1 MSKRALTL
9 ILLCAILA
17 LPTLAQGRKNV
28 RINEVMVQQDSTGGN
43 GWVEFYNSSY
53 STNAVEKMFITTLSR
68 EAIQNVFD
76 KNKGSKKKP
85 NQVLLELCEAQPMD
99 IYEIPRGDERRT
111 KIAPRTHFV
120 MEADGD
126 PKAGTFHMPFTFTAG
141 QDNYI
146 ALYDVNGDLVDDVTI
161 PASLKP
167 GETYAVQA
175 EGRLPSVLDDNIP
188 VDSIWTVKDGKT
200 METAIT
206 KGNYNIREVNENIE
220 AFHIK
225 DPHGYWIALL
235 AMSVVF
241 SALALLYICF
251 KLFGMFASRNLKAEE
266 KEQAVAPV
274 ATQAAAAAPV
284 AAGDLDGE
292 KMAAICFAL
301 YQHLNAHDNESGVL
315 TLTPR
320 DGSTWAS
327 KTSLMRELH
336 VFKK

>member
-1 MSKRALTL
+1 M
-9 ILLCAILA
+9 LLCAILA

-43 GWVEFYNSSY
+43 GWIEFYNSSY
-53 STNAVEKMFITTLSR
+53 STNAVEKMFITTMSR
-68 EAIQNVFD
+68 EEV
-76 KNKGSKKKP
+76 KNHIKAVTDTSKIKP
-85 NQVLLELCEAQPMD
+85 NKVLIEWCKERPQD
-99 IYEIPRGDERRT
+99 IYEIPRGDERNT
-111 KIAPRTHFV
+111 KIKPRAHFV

-126 PKAGTFHMPFTFTAG
+126 VKAGTFHLPFTLKPG
-141 QDNYI
+141 QDNYV

-167 GETYAVQA
+167 GETYAIKA
-175 EGRLPSVLDDNIP
+175 EGRLPSVLEDGQTEWI
-188 VDSIWTVKDGKT
+188 VKDGKT
-200 METAIT
+200 LETAIT

-220 AFHIK
+220 AFHEK

-251 KLFGMFASRNLKAEE
+251 KLFGKFASRNLVEKKEE
-266 KEQAVAPV
+266 EVAPV
-274 ATQAAAAAPV
+274 ATAAVSTPS
-284 AAGDLDGE
+284 GDLDGE

-320 DGSTWAS
+320 DGSTWAT
-327 KTSLMRELH
+327 KTSLMRDIP
-336 VFKK
+336 VKK

>member
-17 LPTLAQGRKNV
+17 LPSLAQGRKNV

-68 EAIQNVFD
+68 EEIQNVFD
-76 KNKGSKKKP
+76 KNKGNKKKP

-99 IYEIPRGDERRT
+99 IYEIPRGDERHT

-126 PKAGTFHMPFTFTAG
+126 PKSGTFHMPFTFTAG
-141 QDNYI
+141 KDNYI

-167 GETYAVQA
+167 GETYAIKA
-175 EGRLPSVLDDNIP
+175 EGSLPSVLDDGQTE
-188 VDSIWTVKDGKT
+188 WTVKDGKT
-200 METAIT
+200 IETAIT

-251 KLFGMFASRNLKAEE
+251 KLFGKFASRNLKAEN
-266 KEQAVAPV
+266 KES
-274 ATQAAAAAPV
+274 ATQAAAPV
-284 AAGDLDGE
+284 AAQAAAVPADGDLDGE

-315 TLTPR
+315 TLEPR
-320 DGSTWAS
+320 DTSAWAG
-327 KTSLMRELH
+327 KASLMRELP